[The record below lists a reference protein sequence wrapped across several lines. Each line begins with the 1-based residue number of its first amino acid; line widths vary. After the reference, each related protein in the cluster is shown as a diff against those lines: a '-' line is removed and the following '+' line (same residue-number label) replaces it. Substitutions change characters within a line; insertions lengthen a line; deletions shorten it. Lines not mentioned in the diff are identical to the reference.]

1 MANESGLLGEEVPD
15 WLMDWLTGRISPTVP
30 SVNTSVENRDGLLS
44 PYIGRRRPSLNRDNW
59 TGMDINFGGQ

>member
-30 SVNTSVENRDGLLS
+30 SVNTSVEKQ
-44 PYIGRRRPSLNRDNW
+44 GRTFFSLHW
-59 TGMDINFGGQ
+59 KKKTIFK